1 MDAFYKSKLKL
12 HIFNK
17 KYFVH
22 SINLN
27 IFYGYLQIW
36 HFWNMKKIKICYEK
50 LFVYTLFISWKPD
63 DLSSSTLFHNNC
75 QGMTIIK
82 EI

>member
-1 MDAFYKSKLKL
+1 MDAFFNSKLKL

-27 IFYGYLQIW
+27 IFMGICKYGIFEIWKKWKYVTKNYLCEYKV
-36 HFWNMKKIKICYEK
+36 FFFKCMLNRYGDGE
-50 LFVYTLFISWKPD
+50 LRISLKMF
-63 DLSSSTLFHNNC
+63 SH
-75 QGMTIIK
+75 
-82 EI
+82 